1 MNDAAEVKGKLD
13 VADVVG
19 ETVQLKK
26 AGRNFKGL
34 CPFHNEK
41 SPSFMVSP
49 ERQAYH
55 CFGCGEGGDVYE
67 FVMKRDGVDF
77 PEALQMLARRA
88 GVELKG
94 RGSSEDSKKKRR
106 LFEATEQAAKYFQA
120 ALQHSAG
127 QVARDYLKE
136 RGITPATA
144 EAFGIG
150 YAPNDYDTLI
160 AALKKKGFTDQELID
175 AGLASEGRRGPYAR
189 FRGRL
194 MIPINDT
201 GGTPRGFT
209 GRVLDPDS
217 KQAKYV
223 NTPDTA
229 LYHKGRLVFALD
241 LAKEEIVKRDYAV
254 LVEGQMD
261 VIAAHQA
268 GTTHVVATSGT
279 AMTEDQLRQLT
290 RFSKTIVLSLDTD
303 AAGQTAMLRIVELVG
318 DRDIELK
325 VVDLGQAKD
334 PDDLIKD
341 KPNLWEKKLAMAE
354 PVIDYVFRREIEGQP
369 RPYSREVIADV
380 LEQVLPVLKFRSGL
394 DQDYYAEQ
402 FADTLGLKK
411 QSVLD
416 RLRKLSGNKAAPKT
430 PAAHQKVHKTP
441 EDLVSE
447 RLIGLAVTTPELR
460 PKLAEMDV
468 RIFPEPYQKAAAA
481 AKTEYTDDSDRA
493 LESLLTT
500 CSMAAAEYEPM
511 AATDRATEFDRLYA
525 RLKELWI
532 KQHQPKLVAA
542 IKRAEVTGDKDR
554 RNQLL
559 EEQITLTRRIAHG

>member
-13 VADVVG
+13 VVDVVG

-94 RGSSEDSKKKRR
+94 RGSSEDSRKKRR
-106 LFEATEQAAKYFQA
+106 LFEATEQAAKFFQA

-127 QVARDYLKE
+127 QIARDYLRE

-160 AALKKKGFTDQELID
+160 GALKKKGFTDKELID

-201 GGTPRGFT
+201 TGVPRGFT
-209 GRVLDPDS
+209 GRILDPNS

-223 NTPDTA
+223 NTPDTV
-229 LYHKGRLVFALD
+229 LYHKGRIVFALD

-279 AMTEDQLRQLT
+279 AMTEDQLRQLS

-334 PDDLIKD
+334 PDELIKD
-341 KPNLWEKKLAMAE
+341 KPNLWEKKLATAE
-354 PVIDYVFRREIEGQP
+354 PVIDHVFRKAIEGKT
-369 RPYSREVIADV
+369 RPYSREVIANV
-380 LEQVLPVLKFRSGL
+380 LEHVLPILKFRPGL

-402 FADTLGLKK
+402 FADTLGLEK

-416 RLRKLSGNKAAPKT
+416 RLKKLSGNKAAPKT
-430 PAAHQKVHKTP
+430 PAAHRKVHKTP

-460 PKLAEMDV
+460 PKLAELDV
-468 RIFPEPYQKAAAA
+468 RIFPEPYRKAADA
-481 AKTEYTDDSDRA
+481 AKSEYTDDSDRA
-493 LESLLTT
+493 LESLLNT

-525 RLKELWI
+525 RLKKLWI
-532 KQHQPKLVAA
+532 EQHQPKLVAA